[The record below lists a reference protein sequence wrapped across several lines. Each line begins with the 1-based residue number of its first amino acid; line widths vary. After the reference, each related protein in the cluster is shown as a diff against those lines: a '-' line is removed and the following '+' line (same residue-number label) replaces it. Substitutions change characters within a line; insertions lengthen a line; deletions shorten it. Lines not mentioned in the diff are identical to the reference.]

1 MPIISSR
8 KFEPE
13 MNLAEFVIRIEALNA
28 NVDIPLLRRAFE
40 FSEAAHHDQKR
51 ASGEPFINHCIHVAL
66 VLAEQHLD
74 TATLAA
80 GLIHDVVE
88 DTRFSIEAIKKEFGE
103 EIASLVDGVTR
114 MADVQFKSQAE
125 EQVQYFRKMLLS
137 MADDIRVII
146 IKLADRLHNMRT
158 LEYLTPEQQERI
170 ALETREVYAPLAHR
184 FGMARIKWELE
195 DLALKYLDAKAY
207 RELAEKVALT
217 REEREAYIE
226 EVVTPLIEAVA
237 QEGLQAEIAGRAKHF
252 DSIYRKMMKR
262 RKPFEDI
269 YDLLAIR
276 VVVGSEREC
285 YHVLGVVHSLW
296 TPVIDRFHDYIAT
309 PKTNMY
315 QSLHTTVVGPR
326 GRTVEIQIR
335 THAMHHTAEYGIASH
350 WLYKEGRQKADE
362 TDRRIAW
369 LREVLEWQSVTT
381 SPIEFM
387 ELLKTDLF
395 REEIYVFTP
404 RGELKPLPRGA
415 TPIDFAFAVHSEVG
429 YRCTGAQINGR
440 IVPLDAELHNGDEV
454 RIITSPHQHPSPD
467 WLHIVKTTKARSK
480 IRQYLK
486 RVHFEES
493 VRLGREMLVRE
504 LKRRRLAVPSDS
516 ALDDLAMSLSY
527 SDQQTMLA
535 GLGDGTLS
543 LAHVTNRLAPEPE
556 KTTPK
561 TIVTHFIDR
570 ARGTGGVRVQN
581 LSQMLFRF
589 ARCCQP
595 VPGEQVVGY
604 ITRGRGITVHRADC
618 PNILAMADQAE
629 RRIEVDWDVEP
640 GRPFLVQLS
649 LVLENRKNIL
659 TDVTN
664 AISALDTNV
673 RLAEVSGDA
682 QTGSG
687 RFVVEATNI
696 KHLKRVI
703 QKIRSVKGVLAVE
716 RTRGPEGDQVSE
728 SNGGRE

>member
-1 MPIISSR
+1 MPIISPQ
-8 KFEPE
+8 KIEPD
-13 MNLAEFVIRIEALNA
+13 MNLAEFVIRVEALNA

-40 FSEAAHHDQKR
+40 FSEGAHHGQKR
-51 ASGEPFINHCIHVAL
+51 ASGEPFINHCIHVAFI
-66 VLAEQHLD
+66 LAEQHLD

-88 DTRFSIEAIKKEFGE
+88 DTRYSIDAIRKEFGE
-103 EIASLVDGVTR
+103 EIALLVDGVTR
-114 MADVQFKSQAE
+114 MADVEFKSQAE

-158 LEYLTPEQQERI
+158 LEYLTQEQQKRI
-170 ALETREVYAPLAHR
+170 ALETRDVYAPLAHR

-195 DLALKYLDAKAY
+195 DLALKYLDPRAY

-217 REEREAYIE
+217 REEREADVREI
-226 EVVTPLIEAVA
+226 VKPLSDGLAR
-237 QEGLQAEIAGRAKHF
+237 EGLKAEITGRAKHF
-252 DSIYRKMMKR
+252 DSIYRKMTKR
-262 RKPFEDI
+262 KKPFEEI

-276 VVVGSEREC
+276 VVVGTEREC

-296 TPVIDRFHDYIAT
+296 TPVMDRFHDYIAT

-335 THAMHHTAEYGIASH
+335 THDMHHMAEYGIASH

-369 LREVLEWQSVTT
+369 LRQVLEWQNETT
-381 SPIEFM
+381 SPTEFM

-404 RGELKPLPRGA
+404 KGDLRPLPRGA

-429 YRCTGAQINGR
+429 YHCTGARVNGR
-440 IVPLDAELHNGDEV
+440 FVPLDTELHNGDEV
-454 RIITSPHQHPSPD
+454 SIIVSPHHHPSHD
-467 WLHIVKTTKARSK
+467 WLNIAKTTKARSK

-493 VRLGREMLVRE
+493 VRLGREMLMRE
-504 LKRRRLAVPSDS
+504 LKRRRLAVPADN
-516 ALDDLAMSLSY
+516 ALDDLAMALSY
-527 SDQQTMLA
+527 SDNQTMLA
-535 GLGDGTLS
+535 GIADGSLS
-543 LAHVTNRLAPEPE
+543 LAHVLNRIAPEPE

-561 TIVTHFIDR
+561 TIVSHFIDR
-570 ARGTGGVRVQN
+570 ARGTGVRIQN
-581 LSQMLFRF
+581 VGRLLFRI

-595 VPGEQVVGY
+595 VPGEPVVGY

-618 PNILAMADQAE
+618 PNVLAMADQAE
-629 RRIEVDWDVEP
+629 RKIEVDWDAEP

-659 TDVTN
+659 TEITN
-664 AISALDTNV
+664 AISELDTNV
-673 RLAEVSGDA
+673 RLAEVTGDT
-682 QTGSG
+682 QTGIG
-687 RFVVEATNI
+687 RFVIEITNI

-703 QKIRSVKGVLAVE
+703 GKIRSVKGVLAVE
-716 RTRGPEGDQVSE
+716 RTRGPDTEPGPEG
-728 SNGGRE
+728 NGGRE